1 MNIQVND
8 NEWKE
13 IIDYYETDLTQ
24 KDWENLRLENDNF
37 RLKAIK
43 QVLNPDNQF
52 ILDSNQSY
60 EFWISNLL
68 EYKVI
73 LTEDFQRL
81 LTFDQKID
89 ALKFMLNFTDE
100 HFQTQWDLDE
110 GILTFND
117 GALFKLSTDPKQY
130 TIGFKIDYFNP
141 EIGVGM
147 CIPKEN
153 CHKIMWIYI

>member
-1 MNIQVND
+1 MSIP
-8 NEWKE
+8 K
-13 IIDYYETDLTQ
+13 
-24 KDWENLRLENDNF
+24 
-37 RLKAIK
+37 
-43 QVLNPDNQF
+43 
-52 ILDSNQSY
+52 
-60 EFWISNLL
+60 
-68 EYKVI
+68 
-73 LTEDFQRL
+73 L

-117 GALFKLSTDPKQY
+117 GALFKLPTDPKQY
-130 TIGFKIDYFNP
+130 TIGFKIDYFDN
-141 EIGVGM
+141 EIGAGM